1 MENYGFKINMT
12 ITGVVVVAV
21 KTNKED
27 IDAKLQFIN
36 IDDKGMQNIDLKV
49 VGASKDELS
58 KFISKQVKISDV
70 SMAQVDYNKFYKVEN
85 ISKVQ
90 FVK

>member
-12 ITGVVVVAV
+12 ITGIVVAI

-27 IDAKLQFIN
+27 VDAKLQFIN

-49 VGASKDELS
+49 VGASKDGLT
-58 KFISKQVKISDV
+58 KFVGKQVKISDV
-70 SMAQVDYNKFYKVEN
+70 TMAQVDFNKYYKVEN
-85 ISKVQ
+85 ITKVQ
-90 FVK
+90 LIK

>member
-12 ITGVVVVAV
+12 ITGIAVAV

-49 VGASKDELS
+49 VGATKNELS
-58 KFISKQVKISDV
+58 KFIGKQVKISDV
-70 SMAQVDYNKFYKVEN
+70 SMAQVDFNKYYKVEN

-90 FVK
+90 LVK